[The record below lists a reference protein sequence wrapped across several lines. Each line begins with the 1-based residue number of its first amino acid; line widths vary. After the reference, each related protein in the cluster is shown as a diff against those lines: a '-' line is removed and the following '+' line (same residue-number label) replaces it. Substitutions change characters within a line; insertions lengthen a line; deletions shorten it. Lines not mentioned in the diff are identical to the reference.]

1 MNIIGM
7 AAFGAAVLV
16 FGPGFLVQ
24 AGIGYVA
31 GAACGAYAENRM
43 RRLNREICRRTGD
56 PEGNIDEL
64 AKYTAK
70 ASAVGGV
77 ICPFVPL
84 VTLGVGMVCSDR
96 AKRLEKL
103 RLEKSAKEEN
113 AFKRWEAVSQ
123 PGHRSGTG
131 VRL

>member
-7 AAFGAAVLV
+7 AAFGAAVLA

-31 GAACGAYAENRM
+31 GAACGAYAENRI

-56 PEGNIDEL
+56 PEGNIDDL

-84 VTLGVGMVCSDR
+84 VTLGVGMVCSKR

-103 RLEKSAKEEN
+103 RVGKSQKEE
-113 AFKRWEAVSQ
+113 AAYRQWAAVSQ
-123 PGHRSGTG
+123 PGRRNGTG

>member
-1 MNIIGM
+1 
-7 AAFGAAVLV
+7 
-16 FGPGFLVQ
+16 
-24 AGIGYVA
+24 
-31 GAACGAYAENRM
+31 M

-56 PEGNIDEL
+56 PEGNIDDL

-70 ASAVGGV
+70 AGAVGGV

-84 VTLGVGMVCSDR
+84 ITLGVGMVCSDR
-96 AKRLEKL
+96 AKRLEKS
-103 RLEKSAKEEN
+103 RLAKSHKEE
-113 AFKRWEAVSQ
+113 AACRQWAAVSQ